1 MGYSEAVW
9 FQPGFKEA
17 FIADEREERI
27 RSGKIGCALVIC
39 LMPIGVALDLFVYP
53 ERWAYLLKLRL
64 LCSVLAAGLWFL
76 HTTSWGLRYYRL
88 LGVPIAILPAFFIA
102 WMIAVTEGPY
112 SPYYAGLILII
123 LAVNAFAH
131 WTTAESFLAM
141 AMLFLLYLLA
151 CLPWNITDTSG
162 IFFNNIYFLLL
173 TGIIVVTG
181 NYLYNELH
189 FREFVLRY
197 ELGQKRRELEK
208 TNQKLIELDHIKSR
222 FFANISHELRTPLTL
237 LLAPLES
244 LMRERGSTLES
255 ATGELLSTMHSH
267 GMRLLKLIN
276 DLLDLVRL
284 ESGKMEV
291 RREPVPIETFLRGL
305 GNAMRKTADDRRI
318 SLETTVDD
326 KIGVGLIDADKLE
339 KILLN
344 LLFNAVKFTPAGGR
358 IRLHAGRQ
366 NDELVLEILDT
377 GIGINEE
384 KIRFVFDRFWQADTS
399 SQKNSQGVGIGL
411 ALVKELVEIQGGK
424 VEVASR
430 PGKGTRFTVRL
441 PCPQF
446 NGEPEHTFEPVEAA
460 GERPSSPAAGETNGD
475 SGTWLRDLYRRAELF
490 PAMASLQATLRPL
503 ETFTDGSRP
512 RVLIADD
519 EPDMLKYLKSQLS
532 RHFQVLEA
540 VDGREAV
547 DKASQFLPD
556 VMVCDMM
563 MPQKDGLQVCREL
576 RQQTSTQAI
585 PIILLTARAD
595 EETKLA
601 VLSAGA
607 NDFITK
613 PFSTTELTIR
623 LKNLVDARRL
633 QQELA
638 QKNQLL
644 EATLEQLK
652 ETEAQLLQSEKLA
665 SLGKM
670 SAGIIH
676 EVNNPLGFA
685 KTGLYILRK
694 KTESLAADEK
704 AGFQDILQDVEDG
717 INRIVNI
724 VSDLRTF
731 SKPHVTQMEMV
742 FVTKVVDF
750 ALRFLSNEWRDKV
763 RIEKTI
769 LPDQTIWANPNE
781 ATQVLLNVV
790 QNALHAVKE
799 KSHSEE
805 APTIWI
811 SSYEDGGD
819 SLIAVRDNGA
829 GIPPENLYKIFDP
842 FFTTKDVGEGMG
854 LGLSICYRIMEQH
867 RGRIEVRSEPG
878 KYSEFLLR
886 FKARQPNSPAVQS
899 HKESSV

>member
-1 MGYSEAVW
+1 MRDNESVW
-9 FQPGFKEA
+9 LQPGFKQA

-39 LMPIGVALDLFVYP
+39 LMPVGVALDLFVYP
-53 ERWAYLLKLRL
+53 ERWTYFLQLRL
-64 LCSVLAAGLWFL
+64 LCSVLAGGLWFL
-76 HTTSWGLRYYRL
+76 HTTAWGLRYYRL

-131 WTTAESFLAM
+131 WTTSESFFAM
-141 AMLFLLYLLA
+141 AMLFVLYLLA
-151 CLPWNITDTSG
+151 CLPWNIGDKSG

-208 TNQKLIELDHIKSR
+208 TNEKLIELDHIKTR

-237 LLAPLES
+237 LLAPLETV
-244 LMRERGSTLES
+244 LREHGSALES
-255 ATGELLSTMHSH
+255 AARELLGIMHSN

-284 ESGKMEV
+284 ESGKTQV
-291 RREPVPIETFLRGL
+291 TREPIDIENFLRGL
-305 GNAMRKTADDRRI
+305 VNAIKKMADERRI
-318 SLETTVDD
+318 LLETDID
-326 KIGVGLIDADKLE
+326 HRIGMVLVDADKLE

-344 LLFNAVKFTPAGGR
+344 LLFNAVKFTPAGGKVQ
-358 IRLHAGRQ
+358 LHASAHR
-366 NDELVLEILDT
+366 DEIVLNIADT
-377 GIGINEE
+377 GIGISEE
-384 KIRFVFDRFWQADTS
+384 RIPFIFDRFWQADMS
-399 SQKNSQGVGIGL
+399 SHKNSQGVGIGL

-430 PGKGTRFTVRL
+430 IGKGTRFTVRL
-441 PCPQF
+441 PCSKSHAEPAET
-446 NGEPEHTFEPVEAA
+446 GESILTPGDAPA
-460 GERPSSPAAGETNGD
+460 PAAENNGD
-475 SGTWLRDLYRRAELF
+475 SANWLRNLYRRAELF
-490 PAMASLQATLRPL
+490 PAIASLQEALRPV
-503 ETFTDGSRP
+503 EVFNDRNRS

-532 RHFQVLEA
+532 RDFQVIEA
-540 VDGREAV
+540 VDGQQAV
-547 DKASQFLPD
+547 DKARQFLPD
-556 VMVCDMM
+556 VIVCDMM

-576 RQQTSTQAI
+576 RQQTSTQAM
-585 PIILLTARAD
+585 PIIVLTARAD
-595 EETKLA
+595 EETKVA

-613 PFSTTELTIR
+613 PFSTTELSLR
-623 LKNLVDARRL
+623 LKNLVDASRL

-638 QKNQLL
+638 HKNQLL
-644 EATLEQLK
+644 ETTLEQLK
-652 ETEAQLLQSEKLA
+652 DTESQLLQSEKLA
-665 SLGKM
+665 SLGRM

-694 KTESLAADEK
+694 KTDSLAPEEK
-704 AGFQDILQDVEDG
+704 AGFEEILKDVQDG
-717 INRIVNI
+717 IDRIVNI

-731 SKPHVTQMEMV
+731 TKPNASLLEQVS
-742 FVTKVVDF
+742 VVNLVNL
-750 ALRFLSNEWRDKV
+750 ALRFLSNQWRDAVK
-763 RIEKTI
+763 IERNI
-769 LPDQTIWANPNE
+769 PDGQTIWANPNE
-781 ATQVLLNVV
+781 AIQLLLNVL
-790 QNALHAVKE
+790 QNALHAVKDKPASDHE
-799 KSHSEE
+799 
-805 APTIWI
+805 PTIWI
-811 SSYEDGGD
+811 SSYDDGAD
-819 SLIAVRDNGA
+819 SLIVIRDNGV

-867 RGRIEVRSEPG
+867 GGRIEVRSERG
-878 KYSEFLLR
+878 KYSEFALR
-886 FKARQPNSPAVQS
+886 FKRPQS
-899 HKESSV
+899 KSSALACDKQASA